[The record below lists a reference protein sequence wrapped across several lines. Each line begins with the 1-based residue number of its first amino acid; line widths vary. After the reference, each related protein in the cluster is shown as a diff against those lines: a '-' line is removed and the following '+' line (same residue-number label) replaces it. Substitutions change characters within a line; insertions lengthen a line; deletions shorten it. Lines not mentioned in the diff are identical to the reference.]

1 MWAEPEGEHQA
12 LEVSVAF
19 KFIMQ
24 CLKSNNYVPVC
35 GLEWKGGWAGETD
48 ALRTSPHEKMR
59 EPCFKEKQHSVTLG
73 KNRVSESFRWG
84 FKSWLCSW
92 STVDRGIGC

>member
-35 GLEWKGGWAGETD
+35 GL
-48 ALRTSPHEKMR
+48 
-59 EPCFKEKQHSVTLG
+59 
-73 KNRVSESFRWG
+73 RVERRVG
-84 FKSWLCSW
+84 RRDRCSAD
-92 STVDRGIGC
+92 VPP